1 MLWFKAQLL
10 NCELRLLTM
19 TQIYLK
25 KKQTHQSLQ
34 IKEHISQ
41 TSSVSSLLLMEDE
54 SEIN

>member
-1 MLWFKAQLL
+1 MLWFTAQLL

-25 KKQTHQSLQ
+25 KKQTNQSLQ